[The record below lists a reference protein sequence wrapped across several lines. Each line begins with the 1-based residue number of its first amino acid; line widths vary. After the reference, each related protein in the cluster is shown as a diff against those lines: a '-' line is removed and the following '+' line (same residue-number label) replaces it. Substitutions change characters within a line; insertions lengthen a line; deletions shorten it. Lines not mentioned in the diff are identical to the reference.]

1 MGERVGECVTLQRRG
16 GGRRSRSA
24 ITRVGGKISSNE
36 RESEEGR
43 EEGGREGRLDDS
55 LIAKVRAERRRQ

>member
-43 EEGGREGRLDDS
+43 EGGGREGGE
-55 LIAKVRAERRRQ
+55 AG

>member
-1 MGERVGECVTLQRRG
+1 MGECVTLQRRG

-43 EEGGREGRLDDS
+43 EGGREGRLDDS

>member
-1 MGERVGECVTLQRRG
+1 MFESGEEVSRSLVGERVGECVTLQRRG

-36 RESEEGR
+36 RESEAGR
-43 EEGGREGRLDDS
+43 EEGGRKGGEAG
-55 LIAKVRAERRRQ
+55 

>member
-36 RESEEGR
+36 RESEAGR
-43 EEGGREGRLDDS
+43 EGGREGRLDDS

>member
-43 EEGGREGRLDDS
+43 EGGREGRLDDS